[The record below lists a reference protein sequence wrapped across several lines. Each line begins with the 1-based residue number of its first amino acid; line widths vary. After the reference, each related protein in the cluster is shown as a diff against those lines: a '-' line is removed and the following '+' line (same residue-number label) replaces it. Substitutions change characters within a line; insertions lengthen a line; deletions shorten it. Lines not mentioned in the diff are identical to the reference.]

1 MNQALKSNLTNGQTW
16 MRLVYMIVFAAVFG
30 VAQMVV
36 AFVVLAQF
44 AFKLFGGEVNPRLAE
59 FGDGLAQYFRHIVSF
74 MTFHAE
80 DKPFPFAPWPQT
92 SPGAA
97 PPDVAPP
104 SAVIET

>member
-1 MNQALKSNLTNGQTW
+1 MNPALNSNLTNGQTW
-16 MRLVYMIVFAAVFG
+16 MRLVYLIVFAAVFG

-59 FGDGLAQYFRHIVSF
+59 FGDGLAQYFRDIVSF
-74 MTFHAE
+74 MTFHGE

-92 SPGAA
+92 SPGA
-97 PPDVAPP
+97 PKPDAAPP

>member
-16 MRLVYMIVFAAVFG
+16 MRLVYMILFAAVFC
-30 VAQMVV
+30 VAEMVM

-44 AFKLFGGEVNPRLAE
+44 AIKLFGGEVNPHLAE
-59 FGDGLAQYFRHIVSF
+59 FGDGLGQYFRAIVSF
-74 MTFHAE
+74 LTFHAE

-92 SPGAA
+92 SPGT
-97 PPDVAPP
+97 PKPDAAPP